1 MKGRDAHHEHHHPRK
16 AGGKVE
22 PEITPKPYNAQGSN
36 VEKEAEEKKHG
47 GKVKRARGG
56 KAEHHV
62 EGHAG
67 KHRLDRPGRKRGGRA
82 GADMS
87 PLTTASKITNADGHH
102 ATEGNAEEGP

>member
-1 MKGRDAHHEHHHPRK
+1 MMGHKEHHHRK

-22 PEITPKPYNAQGSN
+22 PKVDPKPYNALGSN
-36 VEKEAEEKKHG
+36 VEKEAEGKAHG

-67 KHRLDRPGRKRGGRA
+67 KHRLDRPGRKRGGGV
-82 GADMS
+82 GADMK
-87 PLTTASKITNADGHH
+87 PLSTAAHVTNAEGHH
-102 ATEGNAEEGP
+102 ATEGNSEEGP

>member
-1 MKGRDAHHEHHHPRK
+1 MKGHKEHHHRK

-22 PEITPKPYNAQGSN
+22 PEITPKPYNAQRSE

-47 GKVKRARGG
+47 GKVKRAHGG
-56 KAEHHV
+56 KTEHHV
-62 EGHAG
+62 DGMKG

-87 PLTTASKITNADGHH
+87 PLTTASKVTNAQGHS